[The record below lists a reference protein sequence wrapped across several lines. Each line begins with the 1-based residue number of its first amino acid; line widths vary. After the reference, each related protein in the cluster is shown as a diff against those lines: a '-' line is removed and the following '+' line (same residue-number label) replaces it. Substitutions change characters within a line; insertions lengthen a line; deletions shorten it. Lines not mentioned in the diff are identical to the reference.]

1 MNDTHYWIGVVS
13 QEHVQRGVA
22 GGFAQVCHGK
32 AAPLKR
38 MNAGDWL
45 IYYSPRTSYPAGA
58 PCQAFTAI
66 GRVRDQPIYTVAL
79 SADFVPARRDID
91 FADCVAAPIQ
101 PLIERLAFIKDKRRW
116 GYQFR
121 TGLFAIDGADFALI
135 AAAMRVDPA
144 IIEATYEPQLQ
155 LELSERR

>member
-1 MNDTHYWIGVVS
+1 MMKPRYWIGVVS
-13 QEHVQRGVA
+13 QEHVERGVA
-22 GGFAQVCHGK
+22 GSFAQVCHGK

-38 MNAGDWL
+38 MKPGDWL
-45 IYYSPRTSYPAGA
+45 IYYSPRASYPDGA

-66 GRVRDQPIYTVAL
+66 GRVRDKDIYTVAM

-91 FADCVAAPIQ
+91 FAACTAAPIR
-101 PLIERLAFIKDKRRW
+101 PLIDRLAFITDKRRW

-135 AAAMRVDPA
+135 ATAMNVDQST
-144 IIEATYEPQLQ
+144 IEATYEPQIQ
-155 LELSERR
+155 LELSER

>member
-1 MNDTHYWIGVVS
+1 MHMPNYWIGVVS
-13 QEHVQRGVA
+13 QEHVARGVA

-45 IYYSPRTSYPAGA
+45 IYYSPRTSYPEGA

-66 GRVRDQPIYTVAL
+66 GRVRDGLVYEFAMT
-79 SADFVPARRDID
+79 ADFVPARRDID
-91 FADCVAAPIQ
+91 FAPCDPAPIQ
-101 PLIERLAFIKDKRRW
+101 PLIELLAFIKDKRRW

-121 TGLFAIDGADFALI
+121 TGLFAITSADFALI
-135 AAAMRVDPA
+135 AAAMNVDSA
-144 IIEATYEPQLQ
+144 ILEAAYEPQLQ
-155 LELSERR
+155 LELSER